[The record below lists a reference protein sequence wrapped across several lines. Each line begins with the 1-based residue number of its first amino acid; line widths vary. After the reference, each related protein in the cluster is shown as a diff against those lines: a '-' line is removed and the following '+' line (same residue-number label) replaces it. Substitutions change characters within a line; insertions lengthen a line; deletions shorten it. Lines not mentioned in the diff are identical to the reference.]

1 VAARVGGPV
10 ERHWSNPNAHR
21 LIYAAAPFRTA
32 TLKTLTAFNFRWPS
46 ILFSL
51 VWTTF
56 SRTGCPATPS
66 ACFSRLRQGNYLSS
80 PSFPSCRI
88 RRLLLPVPPFL
99 SPCSSHSRLHRVL
112 KDVSWFEIS
121 RIDLVNSRKRK
132 FNRREQICLYAVS
145 KKYFIP
151 IDFKRMNLLILTLNL
166 SNIELFLH
174 QLIWQDSI
182 RGWNK
187 YKK

>member
-1 VAARVGGPV
+1 LGKIAKQAFRYYRQTRRLWRADCDATQRNEETINSAGSRVTLRFRNSSVAVRVGGPV

-66 ACFSRLRQGNYLSS
+66 ACSSRLRQGNYLSS

-112 KDVSWFEIS
+112 KDV
-121 RIDLVNSRKRK
+121 LH
-132 FNRREQICLYAVS
+132 VS
-145 KKYFIP
+145 
-151 IDFKRMNLLILTLNL
+151 
-166 SNIELFLH
+166 
-174 QLIWQDSI
+174 
-182 RGWNK
+182 
-187 YKK
+187 